1 MKIEEFKEE
10 IDSIGFY
17 NDKDLRVEES
27 QFEYVIKDG
36 SIFLATVSKLTTYL
50 IDENY
55 VGFME
60 LTEGLRR
67 DLLDAMYKFASTP
80 LDEREDEKKY
90 YLKHRFLENGNC
102 RYLNYDKE
110 FQELYLND
118 RAQFG
123 EIQTQFTQKEIDEIK
138 ERYDTTLDDFE
149 QIEVAEWQ

>member
-1 MKIEEFKEE
+1 MKIEEFKEI
-10 IDSIGFY
+10 IDTIGFY
-17 NDKDLRVEES
+17 EKLNLEVEEGD
-27 QFEYVIKDG
+27 FDFLIK
-36 SIFLATVSKLTTYL
+36 LNHKTCATVSKSTLYCIDTYYKYF
-50 IDENY
+50 E
-55 VGFME
+55 E
-60 LTEGLRR
+60 LSDNVRAN
-67 DLLDAMYKFASTP
+67 LLDVMNKLAETP
-80 LDEREDEKKY
+80 LEEREKEKKY

-149 QIEVAEWQ
+149 QIEVEG